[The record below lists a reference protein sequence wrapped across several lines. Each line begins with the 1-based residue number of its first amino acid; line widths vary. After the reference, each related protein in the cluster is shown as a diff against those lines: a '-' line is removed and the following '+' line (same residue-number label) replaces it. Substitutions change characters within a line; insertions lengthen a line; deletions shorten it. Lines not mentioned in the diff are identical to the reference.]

1 MKVCGVEIKGNEV
14 ILCLLSKSGE
24 LFDIADCRV
33 RRFPLQKNDREHLQ
47 RFQFAFAK
55 LMEDY
60 KIDRV
65 VIRERLMKGKFAGS
79 ALGFKMEAAIQLSSI
94 SQVEVL
100 APAMIKEAIKQLP
113 LTVRFEDTGLKS
125 FQEGAFMT
133 AYASLV

>member
-113 LTVRFEDTGLKS
+113 LTVRFEDTGLKA